1 MNIEVPTKY
10 PPSQDRIVVFA
21 IRLHSKS
28 PMLYR
33 PAFHGNWNA
42 LSFARRALKDK
53 FPTPTVPLTTVLP
66 NRQVFL
72 PDPVWRDKSKA
83 NIHELDVWWNKR
95 NEKKNHTKHW
105 VRFHRGCST
114 SFSMQHMLSEIWRE
128 NIRFYV
134 PLITGFFNINPL
146 MQNMFIVFVSLCLC
160 SSSHFLF
167 CRIPIFALLR
177 VSCWR
182 LVCGVTLS
190 YARGVYR
197 IIQYM
202 QIFQYHTR

>member
-1 MNIEVPTKY
+1 MATEMLWVSLEGPSSTNSPRQRFHSQLCYQIVRYFCRTLYDETNLNQISMNLMFDGINVTK
-10 PPSQDRIVVFA
+10 
-21 IRLHSKS
+21 
-28 PMLYR
+28 
-33 PAFHGNWNA
+33 
-42 LSFARRALKDK
+42 
-53 FPTPTVPLTTVLP
+53 
-66 NRQVFL
+66 
-72 PDPVWRDKSKA
+72 
-83 NIHELDVWWNKR
+83 
-95 NEKKNHTKHW
+95 KKKPHTKHW

-114 SFSMQHMLSEIWRE
+114 SFRMQHILSEIWRE

-167 CRIPIFALLR
+167 CRISIFALLR

-182 LVCGVTLS
+182 LVCGATLS